1 MSKLH
6 KILFGSALLLFA
18 LSYPLCQVG
27 ERKAKSEMA
36 RYPPE
41 FVQAHEFDMV
51 FGQYVL
57 PGIFIFLLAGILFFA
72 AIVHWIV
79 ERILDRPKPR
89 SPKS

>member
-6 KILFGSALLLFA
+6 KILLGSALLLFA
-18 LSYPLCQVG
+18 LSYPVCQVG

-51 FGQYVL
+51 FVQYVL
-57 PGIFIFLLAGILFFA
+57 PGILIFSLAGLLFLA
-72 AIVHWIV
+72 GTIHWV
-79 ERILDRPKPR
+79 VDRILNGPR
-89 SPKS
+89 SRAPKS